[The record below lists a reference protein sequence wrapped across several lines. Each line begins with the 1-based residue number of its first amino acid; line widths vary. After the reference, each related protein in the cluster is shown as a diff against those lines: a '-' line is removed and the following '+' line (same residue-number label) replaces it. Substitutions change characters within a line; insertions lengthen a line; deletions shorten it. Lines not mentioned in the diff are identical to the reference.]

1 MLMPQNYNIPIW
13 FTPQYRRDM
22 SSVLSQLDSA
32 FQLDMTIGDVLRYV
46 ADHELDGPRSGR
58 EVDRTRIIWWGN
70 DFNIGWHALFAAP
83 PVIYRHLFPS
93 AAKSAIE
100 VYESG
105 PSAAEDDALTSELA
119 ESLSLEHE
127 GLARVSAI
135 DSVCSEIER
144 QSIVAVLRIIGLRKD
159 VDECGSIAL
168 KALQDYW
175 LVTGGK
181 ADE

>member
-1 MLMPQNYNIPIW
+1 MY
-13 FTPQYRRDM
+13 
-22 SSVLSQLDSA
+22 SVLSQLDSA
-32 FQLDMTIGDVLRYV
+32 FQLDMTENEVLRYV

-58 EVDRTRIIWWGN
+58 EVDRTRIIWWGS
-70 DFNIGWHALFAAP
+70 DSNIGSHALFTAP

-105 PSAAEDDALTSELA
+105 PSSAEDGILSDPIA
-119 ESLSLEHE
+119 ESLSVEHE

-135 DSVCSEIER
+135 DSVFSETER
-144 QSIVAVLRIIGLRKD
+144 QSVVAVLRLIALM
-159 VDECGSIAL
+159 EYATGSIAS

-175 LVTGGK
+175 LAAGGQ
-181 ADE
+181 AD